1 MDSQQ
6 SRRLCRRLPTI
17 SFICHVVQLSEHLT
31 MTSSNELPAASDAYA
46 MNVYDKRLLS
56 TLMTETAILGD
67 CTISR
72 LSSNF
77 SAGTIWHFIIL

>member
-1 MDSQQ
+1 
-6 SRRLCRRLPTI
+6 
-17 SFICHVVQLSEHLT
+17 
-31 MTSSNELPAASDAYA
+31 